1 MISVKKKSIILS
13 MKATTRLT
21 CLVGLLIFCKSDF
34 VEAQTTTSGT
44 FLVSFGVSDSCSI
57 SADTMA
63 FAPYSGSQI
72 TATSAVSV
80 DCTSGTDYAVSFND
94 AADGVTASTYKLVRD
109 GTDGSATANYIEV
122 SFTKSAGNTM
132 TAGTASITGS
142 GTGSSAAAGTITGS
156 IAESQTGRTAGSFAK
171 TMTLNIVY

>member
-1 MISVKKKSIILS
+1 MSSSKKKSKILL
-13 MKATTRLT
+13 MKSTTKLT
-21 CLVGLLIFCKSDF
+21 CLVGMLIFCKSDF
-34 VEAQTTTSGT
+34 VQAQTTTSGT

-94 AADGVTASTYKLVRD
+94 APNS
-109 GTDGSATANYIEV
+109 GSAYYLVKTGGNASIDSNRLEAT
-122 SFTKSAGNTM
+122 FTNGSSILTQ
-132 TAGTASITGS
+132 GTAAFRGTGI
-142 GTGSSAAAGTITGS
+142 GSSALAGTITGTM
-156 IAESQTGRTAGSFAK
+156 AALQTGKLAGSYIK
-171 TMTLNIVY
+171 IMTLNVVY

>member
-1 MISVKKKSIILS
+1 MISSKKKSKILL

-34 VEAQTTTSGT
+34 VQAQTTTSGT

-94 AADGVTASTYKLVRD
+94 APNSGSIYYLV
-109 GTDGSATANYIEV
+109 
-122 SFTKSAGNTM
+122 K
-132 TAGTASITGS
+132 TG
-142 GTGSSAAAGTITGS
+142 GSSAVDSNRLEVTFTNGSSILTQGVAAFIGTGVGSRAVAGTITGTM
-156 IAESQTGRTAGSFAK
+156 AALQTGKVAGTYVK
-171 TMTLNIVY
+171 IMTLNVVY

>member
-1 MISVKKKSIILS
+1 MISIKKKSKILL
-13 MKATTRLT
+13 MKSTTKLT

-34 VEAQTTTSGT
+34 VAAQTTTSGT

-80 DCTSGTDYAVSFND
+80 DCTSGTVYVVSFND
-94 AADGVTASTYKLVRD
+94 APNSGSVYYLIKTGGNAAIDSNRLEVTFTN
-109 GTDGSATANYIEV
+109 GSSILTQ
-122 SFTKSAGNTM
+122 
-132 TAGTASITGS
+132 GTAAFR
-142 GTGSSAAAGTITGS
+142 GTGIGSRAVAGTITGTM
-156 IAESQTGRTAGSFAK
+156 AALQTGKLAGTYVK
-171 TMTLNIVY
+171 IMTLNIVY

>member
-1 MISVKKKSIILS
+1 MISSKKKSKISL
-13 MKATTRLT
+13 MKSTTKLT

-44 FLVSFGVSDSCSI
+44 FLVSFGVTDSCSI

-80 DCTSGTDYAVSFND
+80 DCTSGTDYTVSLND
-94 AADGVTASTYKLVRD
+94 APNSGSVYYLVKTGGNATIESNRLEA
-109 GTDGSATANYIEV
+109 TFTNGSSILTQ
-122 SFTKSAGNTM
+122 GN
-132 TAGTASITGS
+132 AAFR
-142 GTGSSAAAGTITGS
+142 GTGIGSRAIAGTITGTL
-156 IAESQTGRTAGSFAK
+156 AALQTGKLAGTYIK
-171 TMTLNIVY
+171 IMTLNVVY

>member
-1 MISVKKKSIILS
+1 MICSKKKSKILS

-21 CLVGLLIFCKSDF
+21 CLVGLLIFCKSDL
-34 VEAQTTTSGT
+34 VVAQTTTSGT
-44 FLVSFGVSDSCSI
+44 FLVSFGVSASCSI

-94 AADGVTASTYKLVRD
+94 AANSGSKYYWVKT
-109 GTDGSATANYIEV
+109 GGSAGVDTNRLEV
-122 SFTKSAGNTM
+122 TFTN
-132 TAGTASITGS
+132 GS
-142 GTGSSAAAGTITGS
+142 STLTQGVAAFRGTGIGSRAVAGTITGTM
-156 IAESQTGRTAGSFAK
+156 AALQTGKLAGTYIK
-171 TMTLNIVY
+171 IMTLNVVY

>member
-1 MISVKKKSIILS
+1 MISSKKKSKILL

-34 VEAQTTTSGT
+34 VRSQTTTSGT

-94 AADGVTASTYKLVRD
+94 APNSGSTYYLVKT
-109 GTDGSATANYIEV
+109 GGSAAIDSNRLEV
-122 SFTKSAGNTM
+122 TFTNGSSILTQ
-132 TAGTASITGS
+132 GTAAFR
-142 GTGSSAAAGTITGS
+142 GTGIGSRAVAGTITGTM
-156 IAESQTGRTAGSFAK
+156 AALQTGKLAGTYIK
-171 TMTLNIVY
+171 IMTLNVVY

>member
-1 MISVKKKSIILS
+1 MISSKKKSKILL

-94 AADGVTASTYKLVRD
+94 APNSGSTYYLVKT
-109 GTDGSATANYIEV
+109 GGSVAIDSNRLEV
-122 SFTKSAGNTM
+122 TFTNGSSILTQ
-132 TAGTASITGS
+132 GTAAFR
-142 GTGSSAAAGTITGS
+142 GTGIGSRAVAGTITGTM
-156 IAESQTGRTAGSFAK
+156 AALQTGKLAGTYIK
-171 TMTLNIVY
+171 IMTLNVVY